1 MAIFFLPAFNGEGNK
16 INKKHNNN
24 YVFHIIKPPFATLY
38 LLRGR
43 VLLPLDIIK
52 GITEFH
58 VMKK

>member
-24 YVFHIIKPPFATLY
+24 YVFHIIKPPLLLY
-38 LLRGR
+38 ICSGV